1 MVGWSVI
8 VILVRLQ
15 NGLKSAGLVPVNS
28 HSENHVSYH
37 ITERISAGIVRQIT
51 IIKLL
56 FFYMFST
63 KI

>member
-1 MVGWSVI
+1 MVGWFVI

-37 ITERISAGIVRQIT
+37 ITERISAGICP
-51 IIKLL
+51 
-56 FFYMFST
+56 
-63 KI
+63 